1 MQIGFKIPLSLDG
14 LSKWAVLKHPLI
26 CRRDHEISGSGSR
39 SERSGQFQAVERR
52 RLPQSVCASVLVCH
66 LQFKHRNTAAIFV
79 WLPSAAP
86 RTREPSMNSWFE
98 VSSSARGVSP
108 SHQFL
113 PDYGDRSP
121 RAGLRARFVTDE
133 GEQGNFEMTGK
144 IAGASKPRTAIGST
158 TPLRHTNPMQVGG
171 IRPSG

>member
-1 MQIGFKIPLSLDG
+1 
-14 LSKWAVLKHPLI
+14 
-26 CRRDHEISGSGSR
+26 
-39 SERSGQFQAVERR
+39 
-52 RLPQSVCASVLVCH
+52 
-66 LQFKHRNTAAIFV
+66 
-79 WLPSAAP
+79 
-86 RTREPSMNSWFE
+86 MNSWFE